1 MNLARFV
8 ARDPYRPQ
16 ATQEELDAL
25 LLKMDGV
32 VDWTIHS
39 EGEVTLEYDPKRI
52 SDEIIEDAFAGL
64 GFELTH
70 IFDIPHASQAEVDKA
85 LDHGSSTDDGRE

>member
-16 ATQEELDAL
+16 ATQEELDGL

-32 VDWTIHS
+32 VDWTIHN

-70 IFDIPHASQAEVDKA
+70 IFDKRYVSGDQIQDA
-85 LDHGSSTDDGRE
+85 LGH